1 MGLRRPFEPW
11 KVRAWQ
17 RHRCLRP
24 TGRVIPVRV
33 RLWLLIL
40 MILAKAV
47 RLMMLLIMVRVRG
60 KAGMTLS

>member
-17 RHRCLRP
+17 RHRLLRP
-24 TGRVIPVRV
+24 TGRVSLARV

-40 MILAKAV
+40 MTL
-47 RLMMLLIMVRVRG
+47 VRVV
-60 KAGMTLS
+60 